1 VSAAAWGS
9 VSGLLADPARRA
21 TAVSALVLSAVAA
34 ISPFNVSTGRR
45 ADIGDLWIVP
55 VGIVVTALF
64 AWLPPWLDSRDRWV
78 IDGEAVRW
86 LGVVLFVAGSAL
98 RLWPVF
104 VLGRR
109 FSAVVAI
116 QERHELATNGPYR
129 WVRNPSYLGGLVGGL
144 GWALVFRSV
153 VGVLLLLPFLWLL
166 VTRIHAEEAL
176 LASEFGPTYEA
187 YRQRTWRLLPWVY

>member
-1 VSAAAWGS
+1 

-21 TAVSALVLSAVAA
+21 TVVGALVLAAVAA
-34 ISPFNVSTGRR
+34 VSPFNVSPGRR
-45 ADIGDLWIVP
+45 ADIGDLCILLP
-55 VGIVVTALF
+55 AGIVVSALF
-64 AWLPPWLDSRDRWV
+64 AWLPPWLDRRDRWV
-78 IDGEAVRW
+78 IDGAAVRW

-116 QERHELATNGPYR
+116 QEQHELVTDGPYR

-176 LASEFGPTYEA
+176 LASEFGPTYET

>member
-1 VSAAAWGS
+1 
-9 VSGLLADPARRA
+9 ARR
-21 TAVSALVLSAVAA
+21 TPAVAALVLSAVAA
-34 ISPFNVSTGRR
+34 VSPFNVSTGRR

-86 LGVVLFVAGSAL
+86 LGGVLFVAGSAL

-116 QERHELATNGPYR
+116 QERHELATDGPYR

-153 VGVLLLLPFLWLL
+153 VGGLAGGLFFPGWVAALLLLPFLWLL

-187 YRQRTWRLLPWVY
+187 YRQ

>member
-1 VSAAAWGS
+1 VA
-9 VSGLLADPARRA
+9 
-21 TAVSALVLSAVAA
+21 ALVLSAVAA
-34 ISPFNVSTGRR
+34 VSPFNVSTGRR

-116 QERHELATNGPYR
+116 QERHEPATDGPYR

>member
-1 VSAAAWGS
+1 VAC
-9 VSGLLADPARRA
+9 LL
-21 TAVSALVLSAVAA
+21 
-34 ISPFNVSTGRR
+34 
-45 ADIGDLWIVP
+45 
-55 VGIVVTALF
+55 
-64 AWLPPWLDSRDRWV
+64 
-78 IDGEAVRW
+78 
-86 LGVVLFVAGSAL
+86 
-98 RLWPVF
+98 
-104 VLGRR
+104 LGRR

-116 QERHELATNGPYR
+116 QERHELATDGPYR